1 MTTKEES
8 MIITKYDLL
17 YEQRVTKV
25 ETTLEKLEKNLDI
38 TFKSIN
44 ENMREMRSEINQ
56 SINKLDNRMWALIVL
71 IPSSILVSIIGG
83 ILAKIFHW
91 F

>member
-38 TFKSIN
+38 TFKAIN

-83 ILAKIFHW
+83 VLAKIFHW